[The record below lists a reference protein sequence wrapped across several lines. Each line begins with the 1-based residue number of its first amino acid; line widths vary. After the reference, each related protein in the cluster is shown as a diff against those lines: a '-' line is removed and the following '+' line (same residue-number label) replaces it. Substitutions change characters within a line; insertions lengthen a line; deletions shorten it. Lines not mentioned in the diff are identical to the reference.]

1 MLFDK
6 IIVVRV
12 YKKRDKK
19 VYIKIKEKYFICRI
33 ILLCKR
39 KVQKMVRYSDEL
51 IEEVVGSNDIV
62 DIVSQYVTL
71 KRSGRNFL
79 GLCPFHKEKTPSF
92 CVSPDKQ
99 IFHCFGC
106 GVGGNALHFISKI
119 ENISFFESL
128 EMLAEKAGIN
138 LPAIGSSSE
147 DQKRQELKENVFKIN
162 EEVANY
168 YHETLYMPIAKPA
181 QEYVKKRKL
190 TNKTLKEFK
199 IGYAPNSNTLYKL
212 LKDKGFEDNEI
223 LASTLVKKINNKYV
237 DSFKNRLM
245 FPIMDVRNRVIA
257 FGGRVLDDTLPKY
270 INSPDT
276 VVYSKGR
283 NLYGLNLA
291 KNAKLDNIIIVEGY
305 MDCISLH
312 QRGILNVVASLGTA
326 LTESQ
331 GRLLKKYSD
340 KIIISYD
347 SDGAGQTAT
356 LRGLDILKNIGC
368 DVRVLQMEGA
378 KDPDEYVIKYGNGR
392 FNLLVQNAISLI
404 EFKTKILKKNL
415 DLENTN
421 DKIKFLKEVAKL
433 LQNVDSKIEQE
444 IYISKIS
451 KEYSISKEAI
461 YAEINKSNNKIGSKI
476 LDKNKIIASNKSKE
490 EIPEVLQKREDA
502 VIALLINGD
511 EQVYSQ
517 IMERIKA
524 DEIKLAVNK
533 RIVNKLYS
541 IFESEK
547 NTPKNIIEVFS
558 EDEEALSKIT
568 KIMADEYDQQIDKK
582 TIDNIL
588 NVYEKEK
595 LMTTKNEIIKALNDS
610 KSEPET
616 NKLEQELNEII
627 IKLAKIK

>member
-1 MLFDK
+1 
-6 IIVVRV
+6 
-12 YKKRDKK
+12 
-19 VYIKIKEKYFICRI
+19 
-33 ILLCKR
+33 
-39 KVQKMVRYSDEL
+39 MVRYSDEL

-511 EQVYSQ
+511 EKVYSQ

-568 KIMADEYDQQIDKK
+568 KIMADEYEQQIDKK

-595 LMTTKNEIIKALNDS
+595 LMTMKNEIIKALNNT
-610 KSEPET
+610 KSETET
-616 NKLEQELNEII
+616 NELEQKLNEII